1 MTAPGPNRFR
11 FLASAVAGR
20 PLDVADAEPGDP
32 PWTDGRAVY
41 VTVDGSSDQQR
52 RELLVQAVLLG
63 GGSLDAE
70 LARRLRGRPRV
81 ARRYLTLE
89 ARRLL
94 PALNGLLPGVSL
106 GPGGAPMTGGAEE
119 SLTVALGRRAIEE
132 PPEWFGALRPARL
145 LPPAEPA
152 EAGTPTDQ
160 DLQAALR
167 TAGLPDIDDDE
178 DHEDAGRLLKLLQNP
193 LARSGAM
200 MEALGRMLGMG
211 RKAGEGTGGAELP
224 AGSARAARQPSPRGR
239 PVAGLAVPM
248 PESGWPA
255 GTGWRYP
262 EWDEHRQRYRP
273 EWCTVLDFAPVPG
286 DARWRRLPERDDVV
300 RRRLARLGL
309 GLRLTS
315 HQPDGE
321 DLDMDAVVQFQVDLM
336 TGSPPHEDIYRQ
348 SRRLR
353 RDLSVLVLVD
363 VSGSAVE
370 QDREGAAV
378 HDHQLDAAATL
389 VGELEALGDRVACYG
404 FRSRGRS
411 AVHLL
416 RIKAFDHRFD
426 AAARDRLARLEP
438 VGFTR
443 LGAAI
448 RHGTEVLRRDG
459 GTPRRLLVLLSDGF
473 PYDDGY
479 EGGYGEADAHRSV
492 AEARQD
498 GIGALC
504 VSLGGATGTDA
515 LRRVFGAAAC
525 VGTDTLAGLRHRIDA
540 LFLQAIGDAEGARRD
555 DLRARLGQQ
564 ATR

>member
-1 MTAPGPNRFR
+1 
-11 FLASAVAGR
+11 
-20 PLDVADAEPGDP
+20 
-32 PWTDGRAVY
+32 
-41 VTVDGSSDQQR
+41 
-52 RELLVQAVLLG
+52 
-63 GGSLDAE
+63 
-70 LARRLRGRPRV
+70 
-81 ARRYLTLE
+81 
-89 ARRLL
+89 
-94 PALNGLLPGVSL
+94 
-106 GPGGAPMTGGAEE
+106 
-119 SLTVALGRRAIEE
+119 
-132 PPEWFGALRPARL
+132 
-145 LPPAEPA
+145 
-152 EAGTPTDQ
+152 
-160 DLQAALR
+160 
-167 TAGLPDIDDDE
+167 
-178 DHEDAGRLLKLLQNP
+178 
-193 LARSGAM
+193 
-200 MEALGRMLGMG
+200 
-211 RKAGEGTGGAELP
+211 GTGGAELP
-224 AGSARAARQPSPRGR
+224 AGSAYAAHQPGPRGR
-239 PVAGLAVPM
+239 PVADLALIEPG
-248 PESGWPA
+248 SGWPA
-255 GTGWRYP
+255 GTGWCYP
-262 EWDEHRQRYRP
+262 EWDEHHQRYRP

-286 DARWRRLPERDDVV
+286 DARWRRLPERDDGV

-315 HQPDGE
+315 HQADGE

-336 TGSPPHEDIYRQ
+336 TGAAPHEDIYRQ
-348 SRRLR
+348 SRRVR

-426 AAARDRLARLEP
+426 AGARDRLARLEP

-443 LGAAI
+443 LGGAV

-459 GTPRRLLVLLSDGF
+459 GTSRRLLVVLSDGF

-479 EGGYGEADAHRSV
+479 EGNYGEADARRSV
-492 AEARQD
+492 AEARRD

-504 VSLGGATGTDA
+504 VSLGGATGTEA

-555 DLRARLGQQ
+555 SRRAQLSPGVRGVHGEE
-564 ATR
+564 AMTR